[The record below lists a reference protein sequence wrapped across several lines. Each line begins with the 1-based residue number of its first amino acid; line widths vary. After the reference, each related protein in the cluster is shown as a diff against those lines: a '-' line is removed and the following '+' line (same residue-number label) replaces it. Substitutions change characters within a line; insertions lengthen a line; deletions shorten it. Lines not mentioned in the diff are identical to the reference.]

1 MDIYSLLA
9 ISLLIEG
16 LITYGQTIIKQK
28 KIQWQIVVAICVA
41 FIFCY
46 NSNINLFPMLG
57 FTEKYPI
64 IGIITTAIML
74 SRGSNYMFEFYHQ
87 LNSWRNSGLQ

>member
-1 MDIYSLLA
+1 MEIYSLLA
-9 ISLLIEG
+9 LSLLIEG
-16 LITYGQTIIKQK
+16 LITYGQTIYKQK
-28 KIQWQIVVAICVA
+28 KIQWQIVVAFLA
-41 FIFCY
+41 SLLFCY

-64 IGIITTAIML
+64 IGTIATAIML
-74 SRGSNYMFEFYHQ
+74 SRGSNYMFEFYNQ